1 MKNEY
6 IVFSAHSDHIGIAKT
21 VKKDKINNGA
31 IDNASGT
38 SVLMEAAKA
47 FTEVNFQIGLALA
60 NQAQKPTWNE
70 GDFFGETF
78 AK

>member
-1 MKNEY
+1 MTQAFKW
-6 IVFSAHSDHIGIAKT
+6 
-21 VKKDKINNGA
+21 
-31 IDNASGT
+31 
-38 SVLMEAAKA
+38 EAAKT

-60 NQAQKPTWNE
+60 NQAQKSTWNE